1 MMLLVKILLVVFFV
15 IPIIG
20 ATAFGVISAIA
31 MSDADRMK
39 EENYHV
45 R

>member
-1 MMLLVKILLVVFFV
+1 MAMIKAAIIIIFV
-15 IPIIG
+15 IPILG

>member
-1 MMLLVKILLVVFFV
+1 MAMVKAAIIIIFV
-15 IPIIG
+15 IPII
-20 ATAFGVISAIA
+20 ALTAFGVISAIA

-45 R
+45 Q